1 MRGGGALG
9 RFSVLQIWPFFCSVF
24 RFSNLKT
31 AVFRFWCFARFA
43 GFYNLVLG
51 FLSIMM
57 AVFRNF
63 RSSAFYGFSGS
74 PSQGS
79 YTPQSR

>member
-1 MRGGGALG
+1 MA
-9 RFSVLQIWPFFCSVF
+9 RFSVLQIWPFFGSVF

-31 AVFRFWCFARFA
+31 AVFRFGVLR
-43 GFYNLVLG
+43 GLRVYNLVLG
-51 FLSIMM
+51 FLSIIM

-63 RSSAFYGFSGS
+63 LSSAFYGFSGS